1 MRAQGTAA
9 VESSPVPRLL
19 FVSRAQPPPPLDGAP
34 PRRSI
39 LGSMPSTVATGRGAC
54 AAPDCQSGHVKPSV
68 RAEPEPEQRQRI
80 QFESWLSTYA

>member
-34 PRRSI
+34 RAGLFWGPCLRQWQPAEARV
-39 LGSMPSTVATGRGAC
+39 PPPTAR
-54 AAPDCQSGHVKPSV
+54 GHVKPFV
-68 RAEPEPEQRQRI
+68 EQNQNQKI
-80 QFESWLSTYA
+80 MDAV